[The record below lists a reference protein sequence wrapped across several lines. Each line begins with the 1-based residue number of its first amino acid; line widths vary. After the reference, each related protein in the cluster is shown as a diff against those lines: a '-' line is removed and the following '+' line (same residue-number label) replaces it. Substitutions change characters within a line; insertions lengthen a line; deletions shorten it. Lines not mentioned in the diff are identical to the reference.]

1 MYITRIIAASHIRIR
16 KNAKYMK
23 NLKFAFK
30 FVKQGK
36 EVNFVGDAQTL
47 IFERLKCKPIQV
59 ERRLRVYECTCRQ
72 DLGAV
77 T

>member
-47 IFERLKCKPIQV
+47 IFETP
-59 ERRLRVYECTCRQ
+59 
-72 DLGAV
+72 
-77 T
+77 